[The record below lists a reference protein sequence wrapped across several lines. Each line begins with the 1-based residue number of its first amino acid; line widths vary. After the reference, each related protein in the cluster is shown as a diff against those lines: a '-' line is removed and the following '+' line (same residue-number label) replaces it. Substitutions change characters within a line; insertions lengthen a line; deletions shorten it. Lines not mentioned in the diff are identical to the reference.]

1 MIKIMYFL
9 FDFLKTNYL
18 NKSYVM
24 LHIGVCGIHV
34 ELFNLTNVIK
44 ISYLDQCFVLWK
56 FFAKCE

>member
-1 MIKIMYFL
+1 MYFL